1 LQEDEMDVRTVAEDG
16 LQAPAALYTR
26 AGAREMKFT
35 RFSAS
40 RSDTRAQFLRW
51 SSAEPAAISAGVSND
66 LDFESASTANFPPVD
81 RPSFGPRPDAQQPA
95 SPVAEGT
102 RGRGR
107 REDNAEILPQWLSV
121 GLEAHGGEPEA
132 GGGEAVTSAA
142 APSRTGTGALSS
154 SRWLLLNEVAPPSP
168 DISSTL
174 EPTAGRIHLAPTLLA
189 FSIAGGTGK
198 TTVLATLARAL
209 AAIGERILLADT
221 TRFSLA
227 PCYFGATPR
236 APAGAPT
243 GGRAPTQEQA
253 SEPSETGIRGESPAA
268 LPSASMRTFSPP
280 AGRGDAPV
288 DILLLSATG
297 RRAEDRGAPDAM
309 RQVLLHHVV
318 NADRIL
324 VDIQTGSESA
334 VRRLLW
340 LEPLVLVPL
349 LPDMNSVA
357 TVAAV
362 ERAFAGQLDKG
373 CAANL
378 VWLLNQYDPALPL
391 HLDVRAALERQLGET
406 MLPFV
411 LRRSP
416 EVSEAMAAGM
426 TVIDYAPNS
435 AAAEDYARLA
445 DWLREVAPSSL
456 HGLKRL
462 RWSEA

>member
-1 LQEDEMDVRTVAEDG
+1 MDVRTVAEDG
-16 LQAPAALYTR
+16 PQAPAALYTQ
-26 AGAREMKFT
+26 AGARETKFT
-35 RFSAS
+35 HFSAS
-40 RSDTRAQFLRW
+40 RSDTRAQFRRW
-51 SSAEPAAISAGVSND
+51 FSAEPAAISAGVSNE

-81 RPSFGPRPDAQQPA
+81 RPSFGQRPDAQQPA
-95 SPVAEGT
+95 PPVAEGT
-102 RGRGR
+102 RERGR
-107 REDNAEILPQWLSV
+107 RKDNAEILPQWLSI
-121 GLEAHGGEPEA
+121 GLEAQSGEIEA
-132 GGGEAVTSAA
+132 GGGEAVTSVAA
-142 APSRTGTGALSS
+142 TSRTGTGTSSS

-168 DISSTL
+168 NISSTL
-174 EPTAGRIHLAPTLLA
+174 EPTAGCIHLAPTLLA

-198 TTVLATLARAL
+198 TTVLATLARVL
-209 AAIGERILLADT
+209 AASGERILLADT

-227 PCYFGATPR
+227 PCYFGATPGAP

-243 GGRAPTQEQA
+243 DGREPTQEGA
-253 SEPSETGIRGESPAA
+253 SEPGKSGIHGESPVA
-268 LPSASMRTFSPP
+268 LPSASVRTFSPP

-288 DILLLSATG
+288 DILLLPATG

-309 RQVLLHHVV
+309 RELLLHHVV

-340 LEPLVLVPL
+340 LEPLVLIPL

-362 ERAFAGQLDKG
+362 ERAFAGWLDKG
-373 CAANL
+373 YAANL

-391 HLDVRAALERQLGET
+391 HLDVRAALERQLGERL
-406 MLPFV
+406 LPFV

-416 EVSEAMAAGM
+416 EVSEAMAEGM
-426 TVIDYAPNS
+426 TVVDYAPNS

-445 DWLREVAPSSL
+445 DWLREVAPSPL
-456 HGLKRL
+456 HRLKRL